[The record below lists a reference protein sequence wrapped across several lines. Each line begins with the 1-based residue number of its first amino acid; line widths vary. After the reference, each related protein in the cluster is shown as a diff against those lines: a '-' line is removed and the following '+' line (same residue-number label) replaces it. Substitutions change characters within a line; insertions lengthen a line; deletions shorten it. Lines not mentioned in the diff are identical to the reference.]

1 MAKQNISADII
12 WSPGHHLATHSA
24 SLYQSAYDYRAGT
37 NNPRTSLVCQGE
49 VYFFFWLHVQH
60 GLVGR
65 CGGGGVDAAGG
76 LCPSWKLRDPG
87 WRSPHLNTAT
97 PAGGDRVRNITRWLL
112 ELPLD
117 VRHFHVG
124 VHAIGQSKSCGPTW
138 LWRGL
143 GNRCP
148 KLWKN

>member
-65 CGGGGVDAAGG
+65 CGGAGG
-76 LCPSWKLRDPG
+76 RRCWRALPVLETQGPRVEESPPQHSHSRRGRQSEELRA
-87 WRSPHLNTAT
+87 AT
-97 PAGGDRVRNITRWLL
+97 
-112 ELPLD
+112 
-117 VRHFHVG
+117 
-124 VHAIGQSKSCGPTW
+124 
-138 LWRGL
+138 
-143 GNRCP
+143 
-148 KLWKN
+148 